1 MRRSTFEEKKDLFTR
16 FFRAMAKNTILA
28 HANVELGVHLHWQ
41 VYPESKPKGKT
52 DAEAMAEAL
61 HILNNR
67 KDKWFPGPWDPDKR
81 MGAQSEAQWK
91 AQVEFVGLED
101 KIKDVK
107 PVFSTAIIDD
117 VNRFDRDAIVKV
129 AREMKA

>member
-1 MRRSTFEEKKDLFTR
+1 MCCGLDRQKLSIFRPSRSEPKLLSFIPR
-16 FFRAMAKNTILA
+16 
-28 HANVELGVHLHWQ
+28 GQ

-67 KDKWFPGPWDPDKR
+67 KDKWFPGQWDPDKR
-81 MGAQSEAQWK
+81 MGAQTEAQWK
-91 AQVEFVGLED
+91 AQVEFVGLAD
-101 KIKDVK
+101 KIKDVR
-107 PVFSTAIIDD
+107 PVFSTAIIDE
-117 VNRFDRDAIVKV
+117 VNRFDRDAIAKI